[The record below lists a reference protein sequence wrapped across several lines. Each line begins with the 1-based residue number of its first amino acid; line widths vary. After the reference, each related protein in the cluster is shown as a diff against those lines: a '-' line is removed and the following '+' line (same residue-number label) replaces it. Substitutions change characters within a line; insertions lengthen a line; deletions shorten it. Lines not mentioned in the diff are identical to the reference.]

1 MNSMKEIIM
10 ELRQV
15 REEKGLSYG
24 DISDLLEQNGDH
36 VSKSTISRIFSETS
50 TDTNFS
56 YDEIIRPIANVL
68 LDIENA
74 EEEDDIDTKAYKS
87 ILKYKSQR
95 IADLESHIE
104 SLKAEHA
111 EKIVELHEKM
121 DQERAQ
127 WSRSIEFLKEQI
139 NYKDK
144 RIDILMDQSIDKDAQ
159 IKDFVAKLQNCP
171 YNKER
176 L

>member
-15 REEKGLSYG
+15 RIEKGLSYG

-36 VSKSTISRIFSETS
+36 VSKSTISRIFSEGS

-68 LDIENA
+68 LDIDKPED
-74 EEEDDIDTKAYKS
+74 EDDIDTKTYKS
-87 ILKYKSQR
+87 LLKFKSKR
-95 IADLESHIE
+95 IEELEAQIE
-104 SLKAEHA
+104 TIKAENA
-111 EKIVELHEKM
+111 EKLVELHEKM
-121 DQERAQ
+121 DMERAQ

-144 RIDILMDQSIDKDAQ
+144 RIDFLLDMNLDKDAQ
-159 IKDFVAKLQNCP
+159 IKEFIKKLQNCP
-171 YNKER
+171 YNKE
-176 L
+176 